1 VPWANMTPNPELL
14 SWLKAHAV
22 DGTGQRAL
30 VVGCGLGDDAEAL
43 DAHGF
48 NVTAFD
54 ISSEAI
60 RWARQR
66 FPDSKVHYK
75 VADLFAAPDAWN
87 GSFDFVF
94 ECYTLQSLPA
104 ELRSTGI
111 KIVAGFV
118 APTGQLLIVA
128 RGRDSH
134 EDKGELPPWPLTHE
148 ELNKFM
154 DFGLTEVSF
163 EDYLDAGPTRRF
175 RILYRR

>member
-1 VPWANMTPNPELL
+1 MSRARVRELAQKFLSEGNPTGWFDAVYSEAAGDADAVPWANMTPNPELL
-14 SWLKAHAV
+14 SWLRAHAV

-48 NVTAFD
+48 NVTTFD

-104 ELRSTGI
+104 ELRSTAI
-111 KIVAGFV
+111 KIVA
-118 APTGQLLIVA
+118 
-128 RGRDSH
+128 
-134 EDKGELPPWPLTHE
+134 
-148 ELNKFM
+148 
-154 DFGLTEVSF
+154 
-163 EDYLDAGPTRRF
+163 
-175 RILYRR
+175 